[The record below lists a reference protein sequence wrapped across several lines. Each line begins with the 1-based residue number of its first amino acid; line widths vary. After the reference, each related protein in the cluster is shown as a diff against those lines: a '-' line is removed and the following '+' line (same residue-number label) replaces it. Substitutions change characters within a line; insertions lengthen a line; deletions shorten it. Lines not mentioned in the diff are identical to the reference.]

1 MHFTSL
7 FLSLLPL
14 ALVAAQPVK
23 KDNSL
28 AKRQTYSG
36 RATFYDVGLGACG
49 GYNVASDYI
58 VALNTAQYGGGYPG
72 PNCGRSI
79 TISAN
84 GVTVQATIQDQCPS
98 CDYGALDLS
107 RSLFQRFASEDK
119 GTFQMSWWYNDGNS
133 QPQPKP
139 EPKTSTYTPPPPPTS
154 TWTPPTST
162 WTPPTS
168 TSVAPTSTWTPPTS
182 TWVAPT
188 TSSAAA
194 ESSSSSTSTV
204 FSSTDIASSMAASAS
219 ALASGITTN
228 GTVLPFAVTTQISN
242 GTATASGASEP
253 VQTGSPLAMS
263 EIGNLAMFNQA
274 VTYLGNIIVVGAGGE

>member
-23 KDNSL
+23 KENSL
-28 AKRQTYSG
+28 AKRQSYSG

-58 VALNTAQYGGGYPG
+58 VALNSAQYGGGYPG

-79 TISAN
+79 TISHN
-84 GVTVQATIQDQCPS
+84 GKTAQATIRDQCPS

-107 RSLFQRFASEDK
+107 RSLFTHFESEDK
-119 GTFQMSWWYNDGNS
+119 GTFQMSWWFNDGNS
-133 QPQPKP
+133 QPEPKP
-139 EPKTSTYTPPPPPTS
+139 EPTSTYTPPPPPPTS

-162 WTPPTS
+162 YTPPTS
-168 TSVAPTSTWTPPTS
+168 TYVAPTSTYTPPASTS
-182 TWVAPT
+182 VAPAST
-188 TSSAAA
+188 SDAAQSSSAAF
-194 ESSSSSTSTV
+194 SSSTAV
-204 FSSTDIASSMAASAS
+204 ASSVAASPS
-219 ALASGITTN
+219 VLASGIMTN
-228 GTVLPFAVTTQISN
+228 GTLLPFAMTTEVTN
-242 GTATASGASEP
+242 GTATASGASAS

-263 EIGNLAMFNQA
+263 ELGNLALFNQA
-274 VTYLGNIIVVGAGGE
+274 VTNLGNIIVIGAGGQ